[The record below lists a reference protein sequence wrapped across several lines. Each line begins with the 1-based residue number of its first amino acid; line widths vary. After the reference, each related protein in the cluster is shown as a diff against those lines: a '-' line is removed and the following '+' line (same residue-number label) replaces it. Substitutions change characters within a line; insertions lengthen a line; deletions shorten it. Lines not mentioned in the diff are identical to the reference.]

1 MDERRR
7 QQRYDAR
14 FEEIVD
20 AAANLIARK
29 GFAETSVAEICD
41 HVGLGKGGLYYYI
54 DSKDDL
60 FLAIQERSLG
70 PLIEQSRRIAEV
82 EVDATIRLRMLSEFF
97 LAVQFHRLDHAWV
110 VLHDHRILHDDDR
123 AREFRARRKEYE
135 EILSRVLEEGLEDGS
150 LAFDD
155 LSMTKLAFLGMH
167 NYTYQWLN
175 PSGRLDARGISR
187 AYCRIF
193 LAGIAG
199 RPIDWPELDSAAVQH
214 WDELAL
220 SSVF

>member
-1 MDERRR
+1 MDDRRR

-29 GFAETSVAEICD
+29 GFAETSVAEICE

-60 FLAIQERSLG
+60 FLAIQERSMA
-70 PLIEQSRRIAEV
+70 PLLEHSRRILAY
-82 EVDATIRLRMLSEFF
+82 DACPLTRLRLLSEFF
-97 LAVQFHRLDHAWV
+97 LQVQFDRLDHAWV
-110 VLHDHRILHDDDR
+110 VLHDHRILRDDEQSR
-123 AREFRARRKEYE
+123 AFRQRRAEYE
-135 EILSRVLEEGLEDGS
+135 DIIDAVLKEGIADGS
-150 LAFDD
+150 MQIAD
-155 LSMTKLAFLGMH
+155 LSIARLAFLGMH

-175 PSGRLDARGISR
+175 PNGRLDARGISCE
-187 AYCRIF
+187 YCRIF

-199 RPIDWPELDSAAVQH
+199 KDID
-214 WDELAL
+214 WDELEVRSAAIWDELDL
-220 SSVF
+220 SSAL

>member
-1 MDERRR
+1 MDDRRR

-29 GFAETSVAEICD
+29 GFAETSVAEICE

-70 PLIEQSRRIAEV
+70 PLIEQSRRIAD
-82 EVDATIRLRMLSEFF
+82 VDADATVRLRMLSEFF
-97 LAVQFHRLDHAWV
+97 LAVQFNRLDHAWV
-110 VLHDHRILHDDDR
+110 VLHDHRILHDDER
-123 AREFRARRKEYE
+123 AQEFRARRKEYE
-135 EILSRVLEEGLEDGS
+135 DILARVLDDGLQDGS
-150 LAFDD
+150 LTFYDK
-155 LSMTKLAFLGMH
+155 SMTKLAFLGMH
-167 NYTYQWLN
+167 NYTYQWLD
-175 PSGRLDARGISR
+175 PEGRLDAREISR
-187 AYCRIF
+187 AYCRIL
-193 LAGIAG
+193 LAGVSG
-199 RPIDWPELDSAAVQH
+199 RPIDWDELESDAVRH
-214 WDELAL
+214 WDELEL